1 MMKKGERGKAIGRL
15 MIVHINPVYTD
26 AWICALGFL
35 HCAWEFD
42 LILVLIFQH
51 PFAHF
56 GPSVCLYKVVS
67 SDKSDLLKE
76 ITGAKG
82 CSN

>member
-1 MMKKGERGKAIGRL
+1 

-26 AWICALGFL
+26 AWMRTRFFTLCR
-35 HCAWEFD
+35 EFD

-56 GPSVCLYKVVS
+56 DPSVCLYKVVS
-67 SDKSDLLKE
+67 SDKSDLLKR

-82 CSN
+82 CSD